1 MVMIMNKNGFI
12 KELQSK
18 LNYNEEQCI
27 IINDII
33 EATYLLGKKNKTKM
47 INDFIDKLGV
57 SSSEANKIYEV
68 SMNIILSEMKNK
80 INGHL
85 KVKIRKNKIKLSSN

>member
-27 IINDII
+27 IINEII
-33 EATYLLGKKNKTKM
+33 EATSLLKNKTKM

-80 INGHL
+80 I
-85 KVKIRKNKIKLSSN
+85 KRPFKSQD